1 MVQEKICIYN
11 IGKRHDKVNTAKMLT
26 TGELVKCIKVVLVI
40 FLQVV
45 KYEKKKNEGR
55 IKEFLDV

>member
-1 MVQEKICIYN
+1 
-11 IGKRHDKVNTAKMLT
+11 MLT